1 MSKGWK
7 NVPRFVLLLAAGLL
21 LTSCFDVALESEFN
35 EDGSARHVYQAT
47 IDKEA
52 MAEFGEMAEEMDP
65 DEDFDAAEEEARE
78 LGYDVERIDTD
89 QHLGIRLSKTVED
102 NGDLGQVL
110 NEIFSAGSEEQ
121 VAAFSGSFSQDDNTH
136 TVNIT
141 LNSTELL
148 GDEVEEEGV
157 SPAMLSGFIT
167 MTYTVSMPGELDE
180 EETNGDVLAD
190 GRVQWDLPLS
200 GTHNFIAVSET
211 EGDGAGVL
219 LWIALGALL
228 LVFVGGAALLA
239 LFLIMRNRKTTAR
252 SGTYPADPDAP
263 TAPFPH
269 TQADPNKPPV
279 ENY

>member
-7 NVPRFVLLLAAGLL
+7 NVPRFVLLLATGLL

-35 EDGSARHVYQAT
+35 ENGSARHVYQAT

-52 MAEFGEMAEEMDP
+52 MAEFGEMGEDMDP
-65 DEDFDAAEEEARE
+65 DEDFDEAEEEARE

-89 QHLGIRLSKTVED
+89 QHIGIRLSKTVED
-102 NGDLGQVL
+102 NQNLGQVL
-110 NEIFSAGSEEQ
+110 NDMFSAGSEEEIN
-121 VAAFSGSFSQDDNTH
+121 AFSGTFAQDDDTH
-136 TVNIT
+136 TVNLT

-148 GDEVEEEGV
+148 GDEAETEGV

-211 EGDGAGVL
+211 EGDGAGLL

-228 LVFVGGAALLA
+228 LAFIGGAALLA
-239 LFLIMRNRKTTAR
+239 LFLIMRNRKAAAQA
-252 SGTYPADPDAP
+252 GTYPADPDAP
-263 TAPFPH
+263 TAAFPH
-269 TQADPNKPPV
+269 TQADPNKPSV

>member
-7 NVPRFVLLLAAGLL
+7 NVPRFVLLLATGLL

-35 EDGSARHVYQAT
+35 EDGSARHVYQST

-52 MAEFGEMAEEMDP
+52 LAEFGEMGEEMDP
-65 DEDFDAAEEEARE
+65 EEDFDEAEEEARE
-78 LGYDVERIDTD
+78 LGYEVERIDTD
-89 QHLGIRLSKTVED
+89 QHIGIRLSKTVED
-102 NGDLGQVL
+102 NQNLGQVL
-110 NEIFSAGSEEQ
+110 NDMFSAGGEEE
-121 VAAFSGSFSQDDNTH
+121 VDAFSGTFAQDDDTH
-136 TVNIT
+136 TLNIT
-141 LNSTELL
+141 LNSTDLL
-148 GDEVEEEGV
+148 GDEAETEGV

-211 EGDGAGVL
+211 EGDGAGLL
-219 LWIALGALL
+219 LWVVLGALL
-228 LVFVGGAALLA
+228 LAFVGGAALLA
-239 LFLIMRNRKTTAR
+239 LFLIMRNRKAAAQT
-252 SGTYPADPDAP
+252 TYPADPDAP

-269 TQADPNKPPV
+269 AQVDPNKPSV